1 MLLGK
6 FCLAILGK
14 GKERGAGKEREG
26 IGAEKSERQASGK
39 GGKAPALAG
48 GTSVRLWWMVFIK
61 QVER

>member
-1 MLLGK
+1 MLFGK

-39 GGKAPALAG
+39 GGKAPAEPEAQAC
-48 GTSVRLWWMVFIK
+48 SLWWMFFIMA
-61 QVER
+61 